1 MDLLPAEGSLVGEL
15 APREHPAPHL
25 ADRQHGLGGPG
36 DICGSGCAAGG
47 RGSVVGVLG
56 RQAEAGCNTPPPNRT
71 FPDNPLERDG
81 AMIRAGPRGSSPLKA
96 GLPWRLTSGM
106 WRQGLFPPLPVM
118 QAGAGHYLGDGTD
131 NGGASQA
138 WAGQR

>member
-1 MDLLPAEGSLVGEL
+1 MDLLAAEGSVVGEL
-15 APREHPAPHL
+15 APREHPAPHP

-36 DICGSGCAAGG
+36 YVGGSGCAAGG

-81 AMIRAGPRGSSPLKA
+81 AIIRTGPRCSSPSKRA
-96 GLPWRLTSGM
+96 
-106 WRQGLFPPLPVM
+106 FPGV
-118 QAGAGHYLGDGTD
+118 
-131 NGGASQA
+131 
-138 WAGQR
+138 